1 MTITVMFFANI
12 REQVGQDSL
21 TLTGEFASVSALR
34 QHLVA
39 KGEPWAS
46 ALGQPTLLAAVNHEI
61 VPLSTAVSSQDE
73 VAFFPPV
80 TGG

>member
-1 MTITVMFFANI
+1 MTITVRFFAYI

-21 TLTGEFASVSALR
+21 TLNGEFASVQALR
-34 QHLVA
+34 LHLVA
-39 KGEPWAS
+39 KGEPWLT
-46 ALGQPTLLAAVNHEI
+46 ALGHPALLAAVNHDI
-61 VPLSTAVSSQDE
+61 VPLTTAVSDNDE